1 MMITFPRNRHSQI
14 SLEAEFKV
22 VSKTTIFQTIE
33 IWQTKHYGTIV
44 LSNGWLQS
52 SEYDEFIY
60 HESMVHPAM
69 SMSKNRCQNI
79 LIIGGAEGALLRE
92 VLKYKTVQKVTMVDI
107 DKCFFDLANEYL
119 YCMHQGSFQDPRV
132 HLIFE
137 DGRKYLDQCH
147 ESYDAIFIDLNA
159 PEINS
164 PSLLLFTIEW
174 YRYVVMK
181 HLVPGG
187 VCSSF
192 AMSANLMESYPF
204 ACIIKTMQQCF
215 DCVIPLVFDMQ
226 LDGEKF
232 GIAVGLKNHTIEIN
246 NFDFENSIKAKIVDF
261 PRSLDNTSVYR
272 SSLLPKYLRGFPDCL
287 EPRII
292 KDLNPLVL

>member
-1 MMITFPRNRHSQI
+1 MILTFQRNRHIQL

-22 VSKTTIFQTIE
+22 VSKKTNFQNIE
-33 IWQTKHYGTIV
+33 IWQTKHYGRMV

-52 SEYDEFIY
+52 IEYDEFIY
-60 HESMVHPAM
+60 HESIVHPAM
-69 SMSKNRCQNI
+69 SMSKNICQNI
-79 LIIGGAEGALLRE
+79 LIIGGAEGSLLRE
-92 VLKYKTVQKVTMVDI
+92 VLKYNTVQKVTMVDI
-107 DKCFFDLANEYL
+107 DECFVNLANEYL
-119 YCMHQGSFQDPRV
+119 YCMHKGSFQDPRV

-137 DGRKYLDQCH
+137 DGRKYLDQCD
-147 ESYDAIFIDLNA
+147 ENYDAIFIDLNA

-174 YRYVVMK
+174 YKYVVVK

-204 ACIIKTMQQCF
+204 ACITKTMQQCF
-215 DCVIPLVFDMQ
+215 NCVIPLVFDMQ

-232 GIAVGLKNHTIEIN
+232 GVAIGLKNHTIEIN
-246 NFDFENSIKAKIVDF
+246 NFDFENSIAGKIVDF
-261 PRSLDNTSVYR
+261 PISLDNISVYR
-272 SSLLPKYLRGFPDCL
+272 SFLLPKYLRGFPDCL